1 LQQMRVDAARHAGS
15 LKSLRI
21 LNINL

>member
-1 LQQMRVDAARHAGS
+1 MRVDAARHAGS